1 MNYEV
6 KKEGKNQAEL
16 TITVDKDTVLKAMNQ
31 AYLKLAKDVAV
42 PGFRKGKVP
51 RFVLEQKI
59 GKGPII
65 EEGAEIMMSPAY
77 AEAISTEGLEPVDR
91 PEVEIISISDDDEF
105 VFKAK
110 VTLRPEPELGEYKG
124 LNLKKREVTITEDD
138 VEKEIERLRDRHG
151 KMESVD
157 DALQDEDMAVIS
169 YVGYV
174 DGEKFEGGAAEKYSL
189 GIGSNT
195 FIPGFEDQLKG
206 HKAGEDVE
214 VNVTF
219 PEMYHSEDLKGKDAK
234 FEVHI
239 DEVRRKEL
247 PELNDDFV
255 KLVSSFDNVA
265 DFREDTETRL
275 KESAQRQ
282 VNDDLRNQ
290 AVDALLEVTEVE
302 IPEVMVND
310 KIDSFLEDME
320 ARLSQQ
326 GLNLERYLEFSG
338 RTMDELRDESRP
350 NAEKSVKTEEAL
362 MELAKREGLEAT
374 EVDID
379 AECTKVALM
388 TNTELDVIKDRL
400 MKTGQYSVLIFTI
413 LVKKAIDFLVDNANI
428 TPYTEE
434 DKTEKE
440 EKPAEAE

>member
-6 KKEGKNQAEL
+6 KKEGKNQAVL

-31 AYLKLAKDVAV
+31 AYLKLAKEVSV

-59 GKGPII
+59 GKAPII

-91 PEVEIISISDDDEF
+91 PEVEIISISDDAEF
-105 VFKAK
+105 VFKAT
-110 VTLRPEPELGEYKG
+110 VTLRPVPELGEYKG
-124 LNLKKREVTITEDD
+124 LTLKKREITITEED
-138 VEKEIERLRDRHG
+138 VDNEIERLRDRHS
-151 KMESVD
+151 KMEKVEEPI
-157 DALQDEDMAVIS
+157 ADEDMAVIS

-174 DGEKFEGGAAEKYSL
+174 DGEKFQGGSAEKYSL

-206 HKAGEDVE
+206 HKAGEDVD

-219 PEMYHSEDLKGKDAK
+219 PEDYHAENLKGKDAK

-247 PELNDDFV
+247 PDLNDDFV
-255 KLVSSFDNVA
+255 KLVSTFDNIA
-265 DFREDTETRL
+265 DFREDTEKRL
-275 KESAQRQ
+275 NEAANRQ
-282 VNDDLRNQ
+282 INDDLRNQ
-290 AVDALLEVTEVE
+290 AVDALLDITDVE
-302 IPEVMVND
+302 IPEVMINE

-326 GLNLERYLEFSG
+326 GLSLEKYLEFSG
-338 RTMDELRDESRP
+338 RSMEEMRKESRP
-350 NAEKSVKTEEAL
+350 NAERAVKTEVAL
-362 MELAKREGLEAT
+362 MELANREDLEASD
-374 EVDID
+374 VDID

-388 TNTELDVIKDRL
+388 TNTDLDVIKDRL

-428 TPYTEE
+428 VPYEE
-434 DKTEKE
+434 EKKENE

>member
-16 TITVDKDTVLKAMNQ
+16 TITVDKETVLKAMNQ
-31 AYLKLAKDVAV
+31 AYLKLAKEVNV

-77 AEAISTEGLEPVDR
+77 AEAISTEGLDPVDR
-91 PEVEIISISDDDEF
+91 PEVEIVSISDDAEF
-105 VFKAK
+105 VFKAT
-110 VTLRPEPELGEYKG
+110 VTLRPQPELGEYKG
-124 LNLKKREVTITEDD
+124 LTLKKREATVTPED
-138 VEKEIERLRDRHG
+138 VEEEIERLRDRHG
-151 KMESVD
+151 KMELVEEPI
-157 DALQDEDMAVIS
+157 QDEDLAVIS

-174 DGEKFEGGAAEKYSL
+174 DGEKFEGGSAEKYSL

-206 HKAGEDVE
+206 HKAGEDFDI
-214 VNVTF
+214 NVTF
-219 PEMYHSEDLKGKDAK
+219 PEVYHSEDLKGKDAK
-234 FEVHI
+234 FEVHV

-247 PELNDDFV
+247 PELNEDFV
-255 KLVSSFDNVA
+255 KLVSTFETVE
-265 DFREDTETRL
+265 DFRKDTEERL
-275 KESAQRQ
+275 NEKAQRQ
-282 VNDDLRNQ
+282 VSDDLRNQ
-290 AVDALLEVTEVE
+290 AVDALLEITDVE
-302 IPEVMVND
+302 IPEIMIDD

-338 RTMDELRDESRP
+338 RTMEELRAESHP
-350 NAEKSVKTEEAL
+350 NAEKSVKTEVAL
-362 MELAKREGLEAT
+362 MELAKRENLEASD
-374 EVDID
+374 VDID
-379 AECTKVALM
+379 AECTKVAFM
-388 TNTELDVIKDRL
+388 TNTDLEVIKERL
-400 MKTGQYSVLIFTI
+400 MKTGQYSVLVFTI

-428 TPYTEE
+428 VPFTEE
-434 DKTEKE
+434 DE
-440 EKPAEAE
+440 EKAEKPEEAE